1 MRLDHLL
8 SRETLIVSDGVERKR
23 SPAWKTNNNL
33 FWVPNARIRLASS
46 PARSASGFR
55 GSAPEGALSGPP
67 RTLTVA

>member
-33 FWVPNARIRLASS
+33 FWVPNARIRLALR
-46 PARSASGFR
+46 PLAQHPASG
-55 GSAPEGALSGPP
+55 ALPPGGFGLP

>member
-33 FWVPNARIRLASS
+33 FRVPS
-46 PARSASGFR
+46 R
-55 GSAPEGALSGPP
+55 GSAWPLRPLSQHPASGALPPGGFGLP

>member
-8 SRETLIVSDGVERKR
+8 SRETLLVSDGVERKR
-23 SPAWKTNNNL
+23 SPAWKTEQFL
-33 FWVPNARIRLASS
+33 FGSRREDPPGSS

-55 GSAPEGALSGPP
+55 GSAPEVALSGPP